1 MQQDRKNIE
10 EKLRQLDNQ
19 QLPDLS
25 RMDEHWKAMN
35 ALLHPGNDLGIR
47 KKKWL
52 WFITVLLVA
61 GGTTL
66 VMDYKNEENKNGP
79 AVKQILTQQFTDDD
93 AKLNDSVIVMAV
105 PGNVF
110 STNLTAAKIVKK
122 TNTEIEA
129 GNAEISLPLQYN
141 PGDSTLIT
149 NSPEAKKIL
158 QELLTSLA
166 KNTQEFI
173 IDNTRDTTLFAT
185 EGSSLFIPA
194 KSLGGNSKVKISLKE
209 FYKTSDIVMN
219 KLSTT
224 SNQEQ
229 LITGGMLHI
238 EASVNDKPVNV
249 LPGKAIKWYLP
260 DTSNQL
266 NEMQLF
272 NGEERNAG
280 INWIS
285 TGQKFRMPVNIT
297 EVRVLDLRNEPFK
310 TKEKRKGLIGYFSIA
325 DKPQLSR
332 EQIRELYREKYGYY
346 KVRFRKGWK
355 RTLTK
360 TELVDGLT
368 YSNLPVGD
376 SAWIAKEVADRYKLQ
391 STQTRIRQGYA
402 EQYGNNLGV
411 LNSVFRRGAGLAKQ
425 GEVTGLKDTLPYS
438 HAVIMNV
445 SALLEKRYSV
455 DINSLGWINCDRFY
469 SSPSEKVNYLVDLK
483 DSANNYFTMMVFS
496 EMRSMMTGNIMGNAV
511 QFRNVPA
518 GEAVKIIS
526 IGVDKTGKTVMA
538 MKETKISK
546 KGLDGL
552 PFELAA
558 SPEIKSALIKID
570 R

>member
-10 EKLRQLDNQ
+10 EKLRQLENQ

-35 ALLHPGNDLGIR
+35 AVLHPGNDLGIR

-61 GGTTL
+61 GGTAL
-66 VMDYKNEENKNGP
+66 VMDYKNEVNKNGP
-79 AVKQILTQQFTDDD
+79 AVKQILTQQVTDDD
-93 AKLNDSVIVMAV
+93 ANLNDSVVVMAV

-173 IDNTRDTTLFAT
+173 IDNTRDTTLFAA

-194 KSLGGNSKVKISLKE
+194 KSLGGNNKVKISLKE

-280 INWIS
+280 INWVS
-285 TGQKFRMPVNIT
+285 TGQKFNMPVNIT

-425 GEVTGLKDTLPYS
+425 GEVTGLKDTLPFS
-438 HAVIMNV
+438 HAVIMDV

-496 EMRSMMTGNIMGNAV
+496 EMRSMMTGNIMGNTV